1 MRTPEFDLDSR
12 VDGRNP
18 LLGGALPGG
27 LAERIARN
35 RLTRRDALALLAV
48 AGGAPALAA
57 LSGCATSPVTGK
69 QIMVGMSEG
78 QEVEVDLQHAP
89 HQFSQ
94 DLGAVQDDAINQY
107 VTRVGDSLDSRV
119 HRQQVPYNYRVLNAN
134 YVNAYT
140 FPGGSV
146 GVTRAIMTEMQSE
159 AQLAALLGHELG
171 HVNAR
176 HAAQRQ
182 GQAMIGQAALVGL
195 NIAVASSNQ
204 AQWGPLVGLASQ
216 IGASA
221 LLSAYSR
228 EHEREADALGQQYM
242 VNAGYPASGMT
253 DLHGMLLR
261 QHGAKPSLLQTMFS
275 SHPMPAE
282 RVETAKQL
290 AATTYA
296 SSAEFD
302 VQRERYMDSTA
313 RLRAL
318 RPTID
323 ACQRGEMAGAKKDLP
338 GAEREFSQAVRLTPN
353 DYAANVL
360 MAQCLVAQKRYDDAQ
375 RYADQAKSIY
385 PREAQ
390 AHKLAGIARL
400 ASRDPAAAFRDLD
413 RFDRLL
419 PGDRGVQFL
428 KGVSLEQQGQR
439 EAAARHYAGF
449 VRAVPEGGASSYAM
463 SRLQSWG
470 YVR

>member
-1 MRTPEFDLDSR
+1 
-12 VDGRNP
+12 
-18 LLGGALPGG
+18 
-27 LAERIARN
+27 
-35 RLTRRDALALLAV
+35 
-48 AGGAPALAA
+48 
-57 LSGCATSPVTGK
+57 
-69 QIMVGMSEG
+69 
-78 QEVEVDLQHAP
+78 
-89 HQFSQ
+89 
-94 DLGAVQDDAINQY
+94 
-107 VTRVGDSLDSRV
+107 
-119 HRQQVPYNYRVLNAN
+119 
-134 YVNAYT
+134 
-140 FPGGSV
+140 
-146 GVTRAIMTEMQSE
+146 MTEMQSE
-159 AQLAALLGHELG
+159 AELAALLGHELG

-221 LLSAYSR
+221 LLASYSR
-228 EHEREADALGQQYM
+228 DNEREADALGQEYM
-242 VNAGYPASGMT
+242 VKAGYPASGMT

-261 QHGAKPSLLQTMFS
+261 QHSAKPSVLETMFS
-275 SHPMPAE
+275 SHPMASE
-282 RVETAKQL
+282 RVENAKRL
-290 AATTYA
+290 ATTTFA
-296 SSAEFD
+296 PSAGFNP
-302 VQRERYMDSTA
+302 QRERYMDSTS

-323 ACQRGEMAGAKKDLP
+323 ACQRGEMAGARKDLA
-338 GAEREFSQAVRLTPN
+338 GAEREFGQALRLTPG

-390 AHKLAGIARL
+390 AHKLAGISRL
-400 ASRDPAAAFRDLD
+400 ATRDPAGAFRDLD
-413 RFDRLL
+413 TFDRML
-419 PGDRGVQFL
+419 PGDRGVLFL

-449 VRAVPEGGASSYAM
+449 VRSVPEGGASNYAM
-463 SRLQSWG
+463 SRLKSWG